1 MRKYTPWFVA
11 GQQNPVRV
19 GVYQTP
25 AGDYKHWD
33 GRYWGWFARSPKR
46 AEQEQCG
53 HSGPTQTVFKWRGL
67 TKPTGARK

>member
-1 MRKYTPWFVA
+1 MSKYTPWFVA

-33 GRYWGWFARSPKR
+33 GRYWGWFARSTKI
-46 AEQEQCG
+46 AELEQQHTGKPVQE
-53 HSGPTQTVFKWRGL
+53 HFKWRGL